1 MIEQDHS
8 QMMPG
13 DLLEYRCPRAD
24 VYQADDGTWGHCM
37 TFGAGFGTKE
47 AAQTDLRF
55 CKDWAK

>member
-1 MIEQDHS
+1 MTTQQKIAAMQTKC
-8 QMMPG
+8 
-13 DLLEYRCPRAD
+13 YTTPRAD